1 MPSILH
7 SYPSLLILTPFFFTD
22 MVSNHDV
29 VDCEGPTLKNH
40 CYWPIV
46 SDFINVLS
54 HKTIAEMFMQ
64 NRDLIKQWLKFIGHL
79 TGQVVSGEVTS
90 TLLMFQC
97 VQWYYYIVGAFLLD
111 TLISQRLSPL
121 QNLVF
126 VNSHTNSIFCY
137 LVPHNYK
144 GFLNF
149 VHLES

>member
-7 SYPSLLILTPFFFTD
+7 SYPSLLILIPFFFTD

-79 TGQVVSGEVTS
+79 TGQVVSREVTS
-90 TLLMFQC
+90 TLLMFQHAVVLLYSGSSPSGHSYKRC
-97 VQWYYYIVGAFLLD
+97 PLRRASTLLVG
-111 TLISQRLSPL
+111 TRLSL
-121 QNLVF
+121 QWIHVQCMTF
-126 VNSHTNSIFCY
+126 CIF
-137 LVPHNYK
+137 
-144 GFLNF
+144 
-149 VHLES
+149 